1 MYALVLVSR
10 YNRLMTPQSLPTASG
25 GAIGLGSPRTPTA
38 RLGTAVVRDL
48 VSAVV
53 TGAVKPGD
61 LLPTETELC
70 AHFAVSR
77 TVIRESMKRLEE
89 KGMVRVAQGRG
100 TEITD
105 PDEWNILDR
114 VVISVM
120 IENDVTLG
128 VLDEIAVVRSR
139 LEEYLAESAATKA
152 TADDVEALRDAHATM
167 CAAAG
172 SREDFAQT
180 DVDFHTRVM
189 EISGD
194 RLVQGIARTLTRRAR
209 DNARFYGAPDEKAF
223 ELTIAEHAGILEA
236 IATGDSV
243 LAGRRMREHI
253 VGAWERR
260 RIRD

>member
-1 MYALVLVSR
+1 MA
-10 YNRLMTPQSLPTASG
+10 PEPLPTVTGNATS
-25 GAIGLGSPRTPTA
+25 LGTPRTPTA

-48 VSAVV
+48 VSAIV
-53 TGAVKPGD
+53 TGTVNPGD

-89 KGMVRVAQGRG
+89 KGMVRVSQGRG

-105 PDEWNILDR
+105 PAEWNILDR

-120 IENDVTLG
+120 IENDATLG

-139 LEEYLAESAATKA
+139 LEEYLAESAAAKA
-152 TADDVEALRDAHATM
+152 TKEDIEAIREAHATM

-172 SREDFAQT
+172 SREDFAQS
-180 DVDFHTRVM
+180 DVDFHTSVM

-209 DNARFYGAPDEKAF
+209 DNARFYGAPNEKAF
-223 ELTIAEHAGILEA
+223 DLTIAEHAGIVEA
-236 IATGDSV
+236 IAAGDSA
-243 LAGRRMREHI
+243 LAGTRMREHI
-253 VGAWERR
+253 VKAWERR
-260 RIRD
+260 RIRE